1 MEEKL
6 KKLAQALTRGIREYD
21 TVADVYTSLRD
32 KAKSQYVYFNRLG
45 PQNFLKLVFYIY
57 SLKNSNSFELGE
69 KMLYNLAFS
78 QLVDSEN

>member
-32 KAKSQYVYFNRLG
+32 KAKSQYVYFN
-45 PQNFLKLVFYIY
+45 K
-57 SLKNSNSFELGE
+57 
-69 KMLYNLAFS
+69 
-78 QLVDSEN
+78 